1 MKKAIACVVT
11 VGVLSAGAGG
21 AAFAAEGGGGDG
33 AAGDPPTTEPTK
45 PTKPADGDQG
55 ARRALRRAALRIAA
69 QAAAAAIGVET
80 TELRDAFMSG
90 QSVAELA
97 ASKGVD
103 VATVKDAIVTALSDR
118 IDKALADGKVDAARA
133 ATAKAR
139 LPDIAERLV
148 NRKPGSR
155 PSGAAGS
162 GGASQSAA

>member
-33 AAGDPPTTEPTK
+33 SAGDPPTTEPTK
-45 PTKPADGDQG
+45 PATGDQG
-55 ARRALRRAALRIAA
+55 ARRAVRRAALRVAA

-103 VATVKDAIVTALSDR
+103 VATVKDAIVAALSDK
-118 IDKALADGKVDAARA
+118 IDQALSDGKVDATRA
-133 ATAKAR
+133 ATAKER

-162 GGASQSAA
+162 GEGSQTAA